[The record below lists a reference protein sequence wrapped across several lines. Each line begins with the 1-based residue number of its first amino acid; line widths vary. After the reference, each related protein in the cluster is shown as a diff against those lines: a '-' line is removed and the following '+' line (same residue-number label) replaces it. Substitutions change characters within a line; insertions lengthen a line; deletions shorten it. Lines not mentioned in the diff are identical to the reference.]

1 MNRLFPSLRILALV
15 ALAWMVALEGDAQLL
30 ISTGGTVTGCDD
42 ALTDA
47 GGPAGPYGA
56 NEDFTITL
64 CPEAP
69 DTTIW
74 LEWTIFDLDANATIT
89 IYDGDSDAADV
100 LAQGSNSQLDG
111 AIVVA
116 SEDNPT
122 GCLTINFVS
131 GANSE
136 GNFVAGI
143 NCGQPCANPVPVV
156 NADESNP
163 FQTCPGQEVVYD
175 GTDSYET
182 GDSPIVLWQWD
193 WDGDGVVDEE
203 TTEGEAPH
211 VYDEPGIYRLQLHVK
226 DGNDC
231 ESTALTNYIVQV
243 STDPVWT
250 TNPLQYTACTNAP
263 VEITMGIEGVNYT
276 LEPEIDFGGGLFI
289 PDEPGQCFTSE
300 LTFNSFIPGQTI
312 EDAEEAL
319 ENFYLNFEHSYM
331 GDLTITFICPSGQ
344 SVMVHQQGGGGTFLG
359 VPVDNDGDPNTP
371 GEGFDYYWEPD
382 ATNGTWVD
390 NQGGTLP
397 AGSYESVQTFSN
409 LDGCPLNGVWQMEI
423 CDFFGSDNGFVF
435 DWAIE
440 FADTLYPEEQS
451 FTPQFSLDCDSAF
464 WTYDFGSGL
473 ETTPCP
479 TLQVSNG
486 APGPQ
491 TVTAHAIN
499 DFGCEYTQDVDVKFV
514 TFSGGIVASPQRYC
528 SGIPVQLLANVDF
541 SDAGNAAGTS
551 YSWEY
556 PDQAFVLSA
565 GPDSVSIQVGG
576 LSEPETFGVT
586 ISQAFDFID
595 FPDVTC
601 SETFRVEIETCEIV
615 IPNVMTPFGSVAV
628 NDKFRVDGIDAYEDV
643 QLQIKNRWGATVFSD
658 DNFETS
664 EGWDPVADDASP
676 GVYYY
681 ILTIPVDEGPLV
693 VTDINGQ
700 EQEYTGE
707 GPFVFQGEL
716 HLLR

>member
-1 MNRLFPSLRILALV
+1 MNRLFPSLQTLAFV
-15 ALAWMVALEGDAQLL
+15 ALAWMVALEADAQLL

-182 GDSPIVLWQWD
+182 GDAPIVLWQWD

-231 ESTALTNYIVQV
+231 KE
-243 STDPVWT
+243 
-250 TNPLQYTACTNAP
+250 
-263 VEITMGIEGVNYT
+263 
-276 LEPEIDFGGGLFI
+276 
-289 PDEPGQCFTSE
+289 
-300 LTFNSFIPGQTI
+300 
-312 EDAEEAL
+312 
-319 ENFYLNFEHSYM
+319 
-331 GDLTITFICPSGQ
+331 
-344 SVMVHQQGGGGTFLG
+344 
-359 VPVDNDGDPNTP
+359 
-371 GEGFDYYWEPD
+371 
-382 ATNGTWVD
+382 
-390 NQGGTLP
+390 
-397 AGSYESVQTFSN
+397 
-409 LDGCPLNGVWQMEI
+409 
-423 CDFFGSDNGFVF
+423 
-435 DWAIE
+435 
-440 FADTLYPEEQS
+440 
-451 FTPQFSLDCDSAF
+451 
-464 WTYDFGSGL
+464 
-473 ETTPCP
+473 
-479 TLQVSNG
+479 
-486 APGPQ
+486 
-491 TVTAHAIN
+491 
-499 DFGCEYTQDVDVKFV
+499 
-514 TFSGGIVASPQRYC
+514 
-528 SGIPVQLLANVDF
+528 
-541 SDAGNAAGTS
+541 
-551 YSWEY
+551 
-556 PDQAFVLSA
+556 
-565 GPDSVSIQVGG
+565 
-576 LSEPETFGVT
+576 
-586 ISQAFDFID
+586 
-595 FPDVTC
+595 
-601 SETFRVEIETCEIV
+601 
-615 IPNVMTPFGSVAV
+615 
-628 NDKFRVDGIDAYEDV
+628 
-643 QLQIKNRWGATVFSD
+643 
-658 DNFETS
+658 
-664 EGWDPVADDASP
+664 
-676 GVYYY
+676 
-681 ILTIPVDEGPLV
+681 
-693 VTDINGQ
+693 
-700 EQEYTGE
+700 
-707 GPFVFQGEL
+707 
-716 HLLR
+716 